1 MIFRFLG
8 DTIQC
13 IPLFMR
19 LTRKEEFNMDM
30 NIFAQRLKA
39 TREARGITAVDLA
52 DALKINK
59 ATIYRYELA
68 EFQSIK
74 QTRLQAIADYLN
86 VNPDYLIGATDNKHT
101 VKEAEELMANITD
114 GEKMLLELFRRVPVE
129 SQQMVLDMIRIALKQ
144 NQ

>member
-1 MIFRFLG
+1 M
-8 DTIQC
+8 
-13 IPLFMR
+13 
-19 LTRKEEFNMDM
+19 NMD
-30 NIFAQRLKA
+30 IFARRLKE
-39 TREARGITAVDLA
+39 TRQERNVSA
-52 DALKINK
+52 K
-59 ATIYRYELA
+59 ELA
-68 EFQSIK
+68 ECLGINKSTIHRYETGELKGIK
-74 QTRLQAIADYLN
+74 HPVLQAIADYLN